1 MNLPTTYPLRAGSLT
16 IGELIDLYM
25 AQYDGRDTTR
35 VQRLTW
41 WRSKLGTV
49 TLDEV
54 NDDHVHLAIEAL
66 KTEPA
71 RYFAGRDAYG
81 QPIYKAKKR
90 QLSGATINRILNAF
104 AGVCTWA
111 FKRRIAPKG
120 WVHPCRGVERHPEG
134 QGRTRFLSPDER
146 TRLLA
151 ACKGARWPKM
161 YALVLLALTTGARKG
176 ELLGLRWQSV
186 DFEQCLLH
194 IPTTK
199 NGDPKALPLTPAA
212 VAELRRLQGP
222 STKLV
227 FESTRSPGNAF
238 GFEPEWKELLKACGI
253 RNFRFHDLRHSC
265 ASMLAAN
272 GATLLEIGDLLGH
285 RQVSMTKRYSH
296 LAAGHR
302 SALVHRVMREVQ

>member
-1 MNLPTTYPLRAGSLT
+1 MNQAAYPLRASHLT

-25 AQYDGRDTTR
+25 AGYEGRDTTR
-35 VQRLTW
+35 AQRLAW
-41 WRSKLGTV
+41 WRGKLGAI
-49 TLDEV
+49 TLADIS
-54 NDDHVHLAIEAL
+54 DDHVHVAIEQM
-66 KTEPA
+66 KSEPA
-71 RYFAGRDAYG
+71 RYYAGRDAYG
-81 QPIYKAKKR
+81 KPIYRAKKR

-111 FKRRIAPKG
+111 IKRRIAPKG
-120 WVHPCRGVERHPEG
+120 WIHPCRGIERHPEG
-134 QGRTRFLSPDER
+134 QGRTRFLSEDER

-151 ACKGARWPKM
+151 ACRGARWPKM
-161 YALVLLALTTGARKG
+161 YALVLLGLTTGARKG
-176 ELLGLRWQSV
+176 ELLGLHWQDV
-186 DFEQCLLH
+186 DFAQALLH

-212 VAELRRLQGP
+212 REELQRLQGAP
-222 STKLV
+222 TKLV
-227 FESTRSPGNAF
+227 FESTRSPGQPF

-296 LAAGHR
+296 LAASHR
-302 SALVHRVMREVQ
+302 SQLVHRVMGELR

>member
-1 MNLPTTYPLRAGSLT
+1 MIPATYPLRASHLT

-25 AQYDGRDTTR
+25 AGYEGRDTTR
-35 VQRLTW
+35 AQRLAW
-41 WRSKLGTV
+41 WRGKLGTI
-49 TLDEV
+49 TLADIS
-54 NDDHVHLAIEAL
+54 DDHVHAAIEQM
-66 KTEPA
+66 KSEPA
-71 RYFAGRDAYG
+71 RYYAGRDAYG
-81 QPIYKAKKR
+81 KPIYRAKKR

-111 FKRRIAPKG
+111 IKRRIAPKG
-120 WVHPCRGVERHPEG
+120 WIHPCRGIERHPEG
-134 QGRTRFLSPDER
+134 QGRTRFLSEDER

-151 ACKGARWPKM
+151 ACRGARWPKM
-161 YALVLLALTTGARKG
+161 YALVLLGLTTGARKG
-176 ELLGLRWQSV
+176 ELLGLRWQDV
-186 DFEQCLLH
+186 DFAQALLH

-212 VAELRRLQGP
+212 REELQRLQGAP
-222 STKLV
+222 TKLV
-227 FESTRSPGNAF
+227 FESTRSPGQPF

-296 LAAGHR
+296 LAASHR
-302 SALVHRVMREVQ
+302 SQLVHRVMGDLR